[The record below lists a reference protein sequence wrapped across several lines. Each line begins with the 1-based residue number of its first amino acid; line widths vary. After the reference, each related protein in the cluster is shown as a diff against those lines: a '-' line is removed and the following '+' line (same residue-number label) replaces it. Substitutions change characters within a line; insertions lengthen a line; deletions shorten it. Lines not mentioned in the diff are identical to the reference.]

1 MKTKMSGVTKLVLLA
16 KTQTGLAAQLGLTQS
31 AISLWVANDYVPK
44 KHITDVI
51 NLYPQL
57 TAEELIKQK

>member
-1 MKTKMSGVTKLVLLA
+1 MQTKLSGVTQLILLA
-16 KTQTGLAAQLGLTQS
+16 KTQTELANKLGLTQS

-44 KHITDVI
+44 KHIADVI
-51 NLYPQL
+51 QLFPQL